1 MAVHQGFKNFTFLI
15 YCVWERKP
23 SVCVE
28 LKLSSRISALK
39 KKKSQVG
46 SLISKAMYWT
56 HLPSK

>member
-39 KKKSQVG
+39 KKKKSGGFIDLKGYVLD
-46 SLISKAMYWT
+46 SFA
-56 HLPSK
+56 